1 LYRNIAAIGQ
11 DVDVRGGIRCGS
23 LLVEEMAIAGA

>member
-1 LYRNIAAIGQ
+1 MFRNLVAVGS

-23 LLVEEMAIAGA
+23 LLLEQMTVAGE